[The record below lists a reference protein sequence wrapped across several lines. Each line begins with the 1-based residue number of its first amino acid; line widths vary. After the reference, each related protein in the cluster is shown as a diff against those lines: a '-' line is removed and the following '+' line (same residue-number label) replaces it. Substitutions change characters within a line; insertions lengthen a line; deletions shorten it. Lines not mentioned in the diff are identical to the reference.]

1 MFTTRFAW
9 GLLICGGL
17 AACGA
22 TSDDGPGQGDGADA
36 AAGPDA
42 RPPGGDADGPDPAPG
57 DGAVL
62 GLVELPT
69 FITCGVRASARVTVY
84 NQGTTAWTTASHRLG
99 AVDDQDP
106 LRSDSRVYL
115 PAGLTV
121 APGEPHTFE
130 FELTAPPTPGTYLTD
145 WRMVHELVGWFGE
158 VASATVTVAC
168 AANRPADPPPGQR
181 LPLPNVLATIE
192 QVAADHPDQ
201 FAAMQS
207 PDEAVCMGDDRFLAS
222 VIDRLRLTDT
232 RWGYN
237 CKRGNCNDPSRDA
250 IAYHWGPG
258 PDEGS
263 PDVYVVDIITGH
275 CSAAA
280 HPGWLDVTGVGG
292 ALAAWTGW
300 GRF

>member
-1 MFTTRFAW
+1 
-9 GLLICGGL
+9 
-17 AACGA
+17 
-22 TSDDGPGQGDGADA
+22 
-36 AAGPDA
+36 
-42 RPPGGDADGPDPAPG
+42 
-57 DGAVL
+57 
-62 GLVELPT
+62 
-69 FITCGVRASARVTVY
+69 
-84 NQGTTAWTTASHRLG
+84 
-99 AVDDQDP
+99 
-106 LRSDSRVYL
+106 
-115 PAGLTV
+115 
-121 APGEPHTFE
+121 
-130 FELTAPPTPGTYLTD
+130 
-145 WRMVHELVGWFGE
+145 
-158 VASATVTVAC
+158 
-168 AANRPADPPPGQR
+168 
-181 LPLPNVLATIE
+181 
-192 QVAADHPDQ
+192 
-201 FAAMQS
+201 MQS